1 MPGGAVPAPR
11 AGANRVVTLAGRST
25 RERAAHAPNTGLC
38 SKSTASRAGTRD
50 GRDGS
55 DGSDG
60 RGRSRRGRQRRRR
73 RRRRRDESWSPGGAS
88 RSSRR
93 RRRRR
98 EVLDRSQ
105 LAVFSIWGRGPYSCC
120 GGSAGGSGSSSAS
133 FLPLVSREIENQ
145 GKGAYLAPWW
155 SHDVVVVGKEGKTTK
170 VRFRP
175 LYALWVNKGAAESGV

>member
-1 MPGGAVPAPR
+1 VLGGEGEGVARVLGGAVLALR

-55 DGSDG
+55 NRSDG
-60 RGRSRRGRQRRRR
+60 KGRSRRGRQRRRQ
-73 RRRRRDESWSPGGAS
+73 RRRRDESWSLREAS

-93 RRRRR
+93 RRWRR

-105 LAVFSIWGRGPYSCC
+105 LAVFSIWGRGPYSYC
-120 GGSAGGSGSSSAS
+120 GGSAGSSGSSSAS

-145 GKGAYLAPWW
+145 GKGAYLAP
-155 SHDVVVVGKEGKTTK
+155 
-170 VRFRP
+170 
-175 LYALWVNKGAAESGV
+175 